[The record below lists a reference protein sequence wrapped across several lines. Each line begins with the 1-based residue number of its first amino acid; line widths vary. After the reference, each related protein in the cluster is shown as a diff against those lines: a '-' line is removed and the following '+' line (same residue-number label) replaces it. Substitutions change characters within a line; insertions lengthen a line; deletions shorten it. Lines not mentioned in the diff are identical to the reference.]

1 MAKSGT
7 TASVSWEPPI
17 NNGAAITSYRLEL
30 AAATESPSVAEDS
43 ESEDEEDLEEVKD
56 DGEGDDEGD
65 VSDAESHYDDESDL
79 SETEEK
85 EVVEICDTADPEELV
100 PESKVEVVEEPV
112 ELEWRMAYQGPSL
125 STELKTLRPST
136 RYQLRLS
143 AVNSAGCSDTSCNVS
158 MVTPATAPA
167 PPQDLV
173 AGTATAS
180 SLTVRWRKPLD
191 HGEPIQ
197 HYNVEWGPSDK
208 ELSEHLVA
216 ERRKV
221 HLPGLRADTSYS
233 VRVQAVNAIG
243 SGPFAPVL
251 KLSTRPLPP
260 APPKLDC
267 ANISHN
273 QMKLRWAEAKINL
286 GTTYVLEMENARK
299 LWYQVYSGNNHS
311 YKAAKLMENT
321 EYRFRISAQT
331 DAGQG
336 PFSTVYTFRT
346 LYTPPP
352 QVKGSPR
359 VSNIT
364 ENGCLVQWTGLK
376 SMAAGEQLQYR
387 VHVTRVKDNEVSTYQ
402 AGANHE
408 HRIAGLEANSDYKV
422 RVAAER
428 WPTGEKESMV
438 GSYSPTTQVATL
450 ARQGPQ
456 NLASSAP
463 ARQEVHHQV
472 ARSSWSDQKW

>member
-1 MAKSGT
+1 
-7 TASVSWEPPI
+7 V
-17 NNGAAITSYRLEL
+17 
-30 AAATESPSVAEDS
+30 
-43 ESEDEEDLEEVKD
+43 
-56 DGEGDDEGD
+56 
-65 VSDAESHYDDESDL
+65 
-79 SETEEK
+79 
-85 EVVEICDTADPEELV
+85 
-100 PESKVEVVEEPV
+100 
-112 ELEWRMAYQGPSL
+112 
-125 STELKTLRPST
+125 
-136 RYQLRLS
+136 
-143 AVNSAGCSDTSCNVS
+143 
-158 MVTPATAPA
+158 PA
-167 PPQDLV
+167 PPHDLM

-180 SLTVRWRKPLD
+180 SLSVRWRRPLD

-243 SGPFAPVL
+243 SGPFAPLL

-260 APPKLDC
+260 APPKLEC

-273 QMKLRWAEAKINL
+273 QMKLRWAEAKVNL

-321 EYRFRISAQT
+321 EYRFRISALT

-336 PFSTVYTFRT
+336 PFSTVYNFRT

-364 ENGCLVQWTGLK
+364 ENGCLVQWAGLK

-387 VHVTRVKDNEVSTYQ
+387 VQLTRVKDNDVATYQ
-402 AGANHE
+402 AGGNVE
-408 HRIAGLEANSDYKV
+408 LRITGLEANSDYKV

-438 GSYSPTTQVATL
+438 GSYSPTTQVATQ
-450 ARQGPQ
+450 ARAGPQ
-456 NLASSAP
+456 NLQSSAP
-463 ARQEVHHQV
+463 ARQEVHQQV
-472 ARSSWSDQKW
+472 ARSSWSDQKWAVIILSGFTLFAVAMAMVIQQMISWGTVSS